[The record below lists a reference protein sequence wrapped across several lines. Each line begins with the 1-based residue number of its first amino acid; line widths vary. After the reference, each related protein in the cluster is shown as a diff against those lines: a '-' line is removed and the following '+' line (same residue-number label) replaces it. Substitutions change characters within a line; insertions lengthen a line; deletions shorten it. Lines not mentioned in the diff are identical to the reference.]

1 MKSKPA
7 SEKNLRT
14 KEIEVETFDLEST
27 NSEDLA
33 STEIDRGITIKE
45 YPKEERPMEK
55 LASRGVQALSDEELL
70 AIIIGT
76 GTREKNAVELA
87 EYLLRNGRERPWLL
101 KATIDDLQATP
112 GIGLAKACRI
122 IAGLQLGKRLTE
134 QRNFQA
140 ISLNNPKTVANYFS
154 AVYLTEDREMFCC
167 VLLDTKNRPI
177 NNHIVSIGTLNSTLV
192 HPREVFRPA
201 IRASANAIIL
211 SHNHPSGDPE
221 PSKED
226 IMITKRLVEVGEMVG
241 INVLDHVIVGDKSFI
256 SLKQENLM

>member
-1 MKSKPA
+1 MKNKQVL
-7 SEKNLRT
+7 EKNLKIKTNQVKQERT
-14 KEIEVETFDLEST
+14 
-27 NSEDLA
+27 NNED
-33 STEIDRGITIKE
+33 SISIEIDRAITIKE

-55 LASRGVQALSDEELL
+55 LSSRGVQALSDEELL

-76 GTREKNAVELA
+76 GTREKNAIELA
-87 EYLLRNGRERPWLL
+87 ESLLRNMRERPWLL
-101 KATIDDLQATP
+101 KATIEDLQAMP

-122 IAGLQLGKRLTE
+122 VAGLQLGKRLTE

-177 NNHIVSIGTLNSTLV
+177 ANHIVSIGTLNTTLV

-226 IMITKRLVEVGEMVG
+226 ILITKRLVEVGEIVG
-241 INVLDHVIVGDKSFI
+241 INVLDHVIVGDKNFV